1 MIGELGYGGPTRQG
15 LLRTGGVFHRFSLV
29 RIVNVLLF
37 IFYAEDNIRGKV
49 NTRNTCPFL
58 EGLAYAARDIYHMGM
73 AERDPFEGLGKAL
86 AYLREWRGFATQT
99 EAAERLG
106 FDQGQ
111 LSRWES
117 ENPRPTLENLG
128 RLIVAYRV
136 ELSDLVALLEKD
148 PRPRQKTPEDVATAA
163 KMARLDELIRE
174 VTARHDA
181 LESRLK
187 AIEAG
192 KVESAPSPPAD

>member
-1 MIGELGYGGPTRQG
+1 M
-15 LLRTGGVFHRFSLV
+15 
-29 RIVNVLLF
+29 
-37 IFYAEDNIRGKV
+37 
-49 NTRNTCPFL
+49 
-58 EGLAYAARDIYHMGM
+58 GLAYAVRDIYHMGM

-117 ENPRPTLENLG
+117 ETPRPTLENLG

-163 KMARLDELIRE
+163 KMARFDELIRE

-187 AIEAG
+187 AIESRRG
-192 KVESAPSPPAD
+192 ESTPSPPAG